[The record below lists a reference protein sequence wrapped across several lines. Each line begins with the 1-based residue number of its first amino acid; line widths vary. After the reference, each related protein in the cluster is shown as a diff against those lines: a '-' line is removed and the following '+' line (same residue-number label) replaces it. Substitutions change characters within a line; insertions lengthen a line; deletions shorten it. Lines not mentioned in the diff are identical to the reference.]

1 MIRVVT
7 GPPASGKSTYIAE
20 HSREGDITIDL
31 DLVLSSTGGNDTLAR
46 QLRYAMEEHAK
57 NYTGG
62 DVWIART
69 LPDPTDRTV
78 FADRIGAGEVVVLNG
93 TSREKLL
100 ERLAQ
105 RPGGEE
111 HIEGVER
118 WFALNGE
125 TPTETQ
131 TPERLYEMSEVTANV
146 STAAEI
152 PNKAANAEMAALT
165 QEPATTPSVE
175 QLQQEIAKLQ
185 AEADKWK
192 GHARTWEDRAKDN
205 AKAESTPAS
214 APEGNA
220 ELAALRDEFL
230 AYKRQSN
237 ERLFLAELNN
247 VAASHPGANV
257 EAIAAGLDRSQFMT
271 ADGGVDR
278 QKLNDYFQAFGV
290 GASVQPPASEPT
302 PRGLPA
308 QFANPASGNDVKS
321 SGSLEAGR
329 DRMQEYME
337 KNKRG
342 V

>member
-152 PNKAANAEMAALT
+152 PNNAANAEMAALS
-165 QEPATTPSVE
+165 QDSATSSVE
-175 QLQQEIAKLQ
+175 ELQQEIDQLRHEVKT
-185 AEADKWK
+185 WK
-192 GHARTWEDRAKDN
+192 GHARTWEDRAKEN

-237 ERLFLAELNN
+237 ERLFQAELSNI
-247 VAASHPGANV
+247 AASHPGANV
-257 EAIAAGLDRSQFMT
+257 EVIASGLDRSQFMSE
-271 ADGGVDR
+271 DGGVDR

-290 GASVQPPASEPT
+290 GASAQPPASEPT

>member
-20 HSREGDITIDL
+20 HSRDGDITIDL

-78 FADRIGAGEVVVLNG
+78 FADRIGAGEVVVLDG

-111 HIEGVER
+111 HVEGVER

-152 PNKAANAEMAALT
+152 PNNAANAEMAALS
-165 QEPATTPSVE
+165 QDSATSSVE
-175 QLQQEIAKLQ
+175 ELQQEIDQLRHEVKT
-185 AEADKWK
+185 WK
-192 GHARTWEDRAKDN
+192 GHARTWEDRAKEN
-205 AKAESTPAS
+205 AKAESTPSS

-220 ELAALRDEFL
+220 ELADLRDEFL

-257 EAIAAGLDRSQFMT
+257 EAIAAGLDRSQFM
-271 ADGGVDR
+271 AEDGGVDR

>member
-1 MIRVVT
+1 M
-7 GPPASGKSTYIAE
+7 
-20 HSREGDITIDL
+20 
-31 DLVLSSTGGNDTLAR
+31 
-46 QLRYAMEEHAK
+46 
-57 NYTGG
+57 
-62 DVWIART
+62 
-69 LPDPTDRTV
+69 
-78 FADRIGAGEVVVLNG
+78 
-93 TSREKLL
+93 
-100 ERLAQ
+100 
-105 RPGGEE
+105 
-111 HIEGVER
+111 
-118 WFALNGE
+118 
-125 TPTETQ
+125 
-131 TPERLYEMSEVTANV
+131 
-146 STAAEI
+146 
-152 PNKAANAEMAALT
+152 
-165 QEPATTPSVE
+165 
-175 QLQQEIAKLQ
+175 
-185 AEADKWK
+185 
-192 GHARTWEDRAKDN
+192 
-205 AKAESTPAS
+205 
-214 APEGNA
+214 
-220 ELAALRDEFL
+220 

-257 EAIAAGLDRSQFMT
+257 EAIAAGLDRSQFMA

>member
-78 FADRIGAGEVVVLNG
+78 FADRIGADEVVVLDG

-257 EAIAAGLDRSQFMT
+257 EAIAAGLDRSQFMA

-290 GASVQPPASEPT
+290 GASAHPPASEPT